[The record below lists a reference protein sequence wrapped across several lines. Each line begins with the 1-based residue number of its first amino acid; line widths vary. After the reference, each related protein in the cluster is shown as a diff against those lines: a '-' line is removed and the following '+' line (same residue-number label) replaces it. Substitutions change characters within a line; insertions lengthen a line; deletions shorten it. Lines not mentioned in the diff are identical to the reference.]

1 VIGTVSSDDKAAQA
15 SQAGADEV
23 VVYTREDFVSE
34 VRRVTRG
41 RGVSVVYDSVGK
53 STFTGSLDCLAP
65 RGMLVLFGQ
74 SSGPVPPLDPQVLN
88 SKGSLFLT
96 RPTMAH
102 YVTTREEL
110 LDRAQD
116 LFGWIEQGSLKVRVD
131 RTYALRDAALAHQAL
146 ENRETTGKVL
156 LSVTEG
162 GRLPDRSA

>member
-1 VIGTVSSDDKAAQA
+1 VIGTVSSDAKAAQA

-23 VVYTREDFVSE
+23 VVYIREDFVSE

-88 SKGSLFLT
+88 SKGSLFMT

-156 LSVTEG
+156 LSLTEG
-162 GRLPDRSA
+162 GRLPDQSA

>member
-1 VIGTVSSDDKAAQA
+1 
-15 SQAGADEV
+15 
-23 VVYTREDFVSE
+23 
-34 VRRVTRG
+34 
-41 RGVSVVYDSVGK
+41 
-53 STFTGSLDCLAP
+53 
-65 RGMLVLFGQ
+65 MLVLFGQ

-102 YVTTREEL
+102 YVATREEL